1 MKRLNFKVLFA
12 VLIGS
17 LCLLSCSKDENEDE
31 MNGFF
36 YEEPEIEI
44 QSFAPDGETA
54 CFFTCKVWP
63 TKEMY
68 EQNLNY
74 HLCGIEFST
83 DSLFRSSTKVVVGD
97 FNRKDFTITGHVG
110 DFFPDSTYYVRAL
123 LVSSIG
129 LNWMGQVITSDRY
142 GNRHLNQS
150 ANIIKEGKTV
160 SVKMPHLDVDEYVH
174 VSVKELGPMNINMGI
189 ECDVI
194 DIISAGIYDYNCYLE
209 LSEKDTFSDIVTEM
223 LIRYNDMESNY
234 EFKSLK
240 PSCDYYYRV
249 RFAYKDEPVAYYGD
263 VIKVSTPAL
272 KEVNGMQYVDLG
284 LSVMWAN
291 CNVGAHSAL
300 EPGGYYCWGETEEL
314 TIEGK
319 RVETIDFINTTINY
333 SKYNETDGLLV
344 LQPQDD
350 VATVKWGAP
359 WHMPDKSD
367 IEELNDNCTSSV
379 LTIDGQKVVK
389 FTSKINGNYII
400 IPIAGY
406 YGGGRY
412 FDWDQAYFWTRT
424 LDKVFAPFSAYS
436 VISDIWGLLCLNT
449 RSNCINVRPVV
460 KP

>member
-12 VLIGS
+12 VLVGS
-17 LCLLSCSKDENEDE
+17 LCLVSCFKDDDE
-31 MNGFF
+31 KNGFF
-36 YEEPEIEI
+36 YKEPEVEI
-44 QSFAPDGETA
+44 LSCIPDGVTA

-68 EQNLNY
+68 DNHLNY
-74 HLCGIEFST
+74 HLCGMELST
-83 DSLFRSSTKVVVGD
+83 DSLFRSSTKVVIGD
-97 FNRKDFTITGHVG
+97 FNREDFTIMGHVG

-123 LVSSIG
+123 LVSTIG
-129 LNWMGQVITSDRY
+129 LNWMGQVVTSDRY

-150 ANIIKEGKTV
+150 AHIIKEGKTV
-160 SVKMPHLDVDEYVH
+160 SVKMPHLDIDDYVH
-174 VSVKELGPMNINMGI
+174 VSVSEMGPMNINMGI
-189 ECDVI
+189 KCDVI
-194 DIISAGIYDYNCYLE
+194 DMTSAGMYDYNCSLE
-209 LSEKDTFSDIVTEM
+209 LSENDTFSDKVSEI
-223 LIRYNDMESNY
+223 LIKYNNLENKY

-249 RFAYKDEPVAYYGD
+249 RLAHKKEPVVYYGD
-263 VIKVSTPAL
+263 VIKISTPAL
-272 KEVNGMQYVDLG
+272 REVNGMQYVDLG

-291 CNVGAHSAL
+291 YNVGAHSPL
-300 EPGGYYCWGETEEL
+300 EAGGFYCWGETKEL
-314 TIEGK
+314 TIEDK
-319 RVETIDFINTTINY
+319 RVETIDFINTRINY

-344 LQPQDD
+344 LQPDDD

-367 IEELNDNCTSSV
+367 IDELNENCTSKV

-400 IPIAGY
+400 FPIAGY
-406 YGGGRY
+406 YGGGKY

-424 LDKVFAPFSAYS
+424 FDSLFRSAFS
-436 VISDIWGLLCLNT
+436 VRSDVYGLLT
-449 RSNCINVRPVV
+449 RSTRSDCLNVRPVV